1 MTPQEREARPDFA
14 VSLKV
19 RLRLVPPEDGGR
31 KTPIRSGYRPLSLVK
46 DRDRT
51 ITIGLSEL
59 MLSDELQPGSSG
71 VGTLMFHRD
80 VSDMVMSL
88 LGPGSQFSLAE
99 GNHIVASAEVLEVN
113 APQAE
118 P

>member
-1 MTPQEREARPDFA
+1 MTPQEREARPDFG

-31 KTPIRSGYRPLSLVK
+31 KTPIRSGSRPLSLIK
-46 DRDRT
+46 DGNRT
-51 ITIGLSEL
+51 IAIGLSEL

-80 VSDMVMSL
+80 VSEMVMSL

-99 GNHIVASAEVLEVN
+99 GNHIVASAEVLEMN
-113 APQAE
+113 ALPAE